1 MRQAKNLE
9 EAKDCRLELVQNQLR
24 LTIKDW
30 IAIETRSL
38 CLDSAPAKAIGSGVI
53 AASSSI
59 SLFAVSGLAH
69 RVVVNGQKKS

>member
-1 MRQAKNLE
+1 M
-9 EAKDCRLELVQNQLR
+9 KDRV
-24 LTIKDW
+24 
-30 IAIETRSL
+30 AIERVFEVHRQCSR
-38 CLDSAPAKAIGSGVI
+38 KAIGSGVI